1 MLYVV
6 SGASRSGKTLIAK
19 EIMKRTA
26 IPYMSLDWLVM
37 GFTNGVPEY
46 GIHDKLWPNEI
57 AEKIWPFLNAMC
69 ESMLWS
75 EVDYILEGE
84 AVLPKL
90 VSELLIK
97 HPNKI
102 RVCFVGYTDISAED
116 KVKEVKLYSDGEGDW
131 LTKESDEVINDHIE
145 NMIAYSKLVKNEC
158 ADHSLAYID
167 TSSNFQESI
176 ENVVE
181 LLMA

>member
-1 MLYVV
+1 MLYLV

-19 EIMKRTA
+19 QIMKRTS

-69 ESMLWS
+69 ASMLWS

-84 AVLPKL
+84 AVLPGL
-90 VSELLIK
+90 ISDLLIK

-102 RVCFVGYTDISAED
+102 RVCFLGYTDVNAED
-116 KVKEVKLYSDGEGDW
+116 KVKEVKLYSGGKGDW
-131 LTKESDEVINDHIE
+131 LTTEPDEFINNHIE
-145 NMIAYSKLVKNEC
+145 NMIVYSNLIKNEC
-158 ADHSLAYID
+158 ADHSLAYVD
-167 TSSNFQESI
+167 TSSDFEESI
-176 ENVVE
+176 ENAIE
-181 LLMA
+181 LLLA

>member
-1 MLYVV
+1 MLYIV

-37 GFTNGVPEY
+37 GFTNGIPEY

-57 AEKIWPFLNAMC
+57 AEKFWPFLNAMC
-69 ESMLWS
+69 KNMLWT

-90 VSELLIK
+90 ISDLLK
-97 HPNKI
+97 NHPDKVRI
-102 RVCFVGYTDISAED
+102 CFVGYADVNAED
-116 KVKEVKLYSDGEGDW
+116 KVRDVKQYSEGKGDW
-131 LTKESDEVINDHIE
+131 LISEPDDVINSHIE
-145 NMIAYSKLVKNEC
+145 NMIGYSKLIKNEC
-158 ADHSLAYID
+158 ADNSLAYVD
-167 TSSNFQESI
+167 TSNKFEESL
-176 ENVVE
+176 ENAVE
-181 LLMA
+181 LLLG